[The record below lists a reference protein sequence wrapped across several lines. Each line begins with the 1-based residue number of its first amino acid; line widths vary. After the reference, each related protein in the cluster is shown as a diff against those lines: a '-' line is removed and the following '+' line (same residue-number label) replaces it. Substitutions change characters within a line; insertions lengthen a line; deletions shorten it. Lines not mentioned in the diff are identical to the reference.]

1 MKIIC
6 GTRSSRSLTSNHIN
20 WQIEWPTLPI
30 FLSVFQDYYNANH
43 CFRGQFYSLGEHH
56 TVPKQNL
63 IIFSTSLCLQ
73 EGQLYLCFTTSAP
86 YYTNRVA
93 KQTSLFFSPPH
104 ACIVIFRP
112 LKIYLW
118 YHKCMKICTDTEI
131 TWFMVYTKITNKTS
145 RGNSI
150 YRQTW
155 AQYTR
160 YSYLKS
166 LV

>member
-1 MKIIC
+1 MILFHGRTPYCTK
-6 GTRSSRSLTSNHIN
+6 TESDHPFNK
-20 WQIEWPTLPI
+20 P
-30 FLSVFQDYYNANH
+30 LSPGRTA
-43 CFRGQFYSLGEHH
+43 
-56 TVPKQNL
+56 
-63 IIFSTSLCLQ
+63 
-73 EGQLYLCFTTSAP
+73 LCFTTSAP

-93 KQTSLFFSPPH
+93 KLTSLFFSPPH

-166 LV
+166 LVQLMYTNLKDSTQISFQFSPRCIHFYVIKLFLQ

>member
-6 GTRSSRSLTSNHIN
+6 GTRSSRSLTSNHMN

-43 CFRGQFYSLGEHH
+43 CFRGWFYSMGEHH

-63 IIFSTSLCLQ
+63 IILSTSLCLQ
-73 EGQLYLCFTTSAP
+73 EGQLCVSPHLHPIIQIEWQNWLVF
-86 YYTNRVA
+86 
-93 KQTSLFFSPPH
+93 FFSPPH

>member
-1 MKIIC
+1 MILFHGRTPYCTKTESDHLFNKPLSP
-6 GTRSSRSLTSNHIN
+6 GRTA
-20 WQIEWPTLPI
+20 
-30 FLSVFQDYYNANH
+30 LSVF
-43 CFRGQFYSLGEHH
+43 HH
-56 TVPKQNL
+56 ICTLLYKQSGKTDQS
-63 IIFSTSLCLQ
+63 F
-73 EGQLYLCFTTSAP
+73 
-86 YYTNRVA
+86 
-93 KQTSLFFSPPH
+93 FFSPPH

-166 LV
+166 LVQLMYTNLKDSTQISFQFSPRCIHFYVIKLFLQ

>member
-1 MKIIC
+1 MFFKTTIMQI
-6 GTRSSRSLTSNHIN
+6 TVSEDNFIPWENTILYQNRIRSSFQQAFVSRKDSSICVSPHLHPII
-20 WQIEWPTLPI
+20 QIEWQNWL
-30 FLSVFQDYYNANH
+30 VF
-43 CFRGQFYSLGEHH
+43 
-56 TVPKQNL
+56 
-63 IIFSTSLCLQ
+63 
-73 EGQLYLCFTTSAP
+73 
-86 YYTNRVA
+86 
-93 KQTSLFFSPPH
+93 FFSPPH